1 MSRLHYYLPPTT
13 LEPRTLAVD
22 FCLYGASPA
31 AITAAIEA
39 RRRGYHVA
47 LVVNSAWLGGLT
59 AGGLSN
65 TDIGNKQSIGGL
77 SRAFYRELGRRYGAE
92 EEWRFEPHV
101 AERVFK
107 DWLQEAGIEPLL
119 REYISAVEKNGD
131 AIAAITCESGLRVE
145 ARIFV
150 DASYEGD
157 LLALAGVSHTVGR
170 ESNALYGEL
179 LNGVQVRETHQF
191 EAPVSPYVREGDAG
205 SGLLPGISAAP
216 LAPAG
221 SGDQL
226 VQAYNFRM
234 CLTKAAD
241 RLPFP
246 KPDGYDPL
254 NYELLARYLRTGWRD
269 LFHKFDRIRGGKV
282 DTNNHGAVSTD
293 FIGGNQAFPRAS
305 WLEREEIFQAHV
317 RWQQGLMWFL
327 ANDAR
332 CPAWV
337 RERFSEWGLPADE
350 FTDTGG
356 WAHQLYIREA
366 RRMVSD
372 YVVTELDCRGYR
384 AAEDAVGLGSY
395 AMDSHNCQRIVV
407 DGVVRNEGD
416 VQVYGFNP
424 YPISYRSIVPRRGEA
439 TNLLVP
445 VCVSAS
451 HIAYGSV
458 RMEPVFM
465 ILGQSAA
472 IAGHLAIL
480 GKCPVQDVP
489 YAKLRPLLLEEG
501 QVLKWESPNPDSPAA
516 YEPEAPPPADEPAP
530 EKPPAMV

>member
-1 MSRLHYYLPPTT
+1 MSRLHYYFPPTKI
-13 LEPRTLAVD
+13 EPRTVAVD

-31 AITAAIEA
+31 AITAGLEA
-39 RRRGYHVA
+39 RRRGYRVA
-47 LVVNSAWLGGLT
+47 LVIPSAWLGGLT
-59 AGGLSN
+59 AGGLGN

-77 SRAFYRELGRRYGAE
+77 ARSFYRELGRRYGVE
-92 EEWRFEPHV
+92 EEWRFEPHM

-107 DWLQEAGIEPLL
+107 DWLATAGIEPFF
-119 REYISAVEKNGD
+119 REYISGVEKNGD

-145 ARIFV
+145 ARIFI

-157 LLALAGVSHTVGR
+157 LLALAGVSHIVGR
-170 ESNALYGEL
+170 ESNTVHGEL
-179 LNGVQVRETHQF
+179 MNGVQLRETHQF
-191 EAPVSPYVREGDAG
+191 ESPVSPYRREGDPQ
-205 SGLLPGISAAP
+205 SGLLPGISQQP
-216 LAPAG
+216 LAATG
-221 SGDQL
+221 SGDEL

-246 KPDGYDPL
+246 QPADYDPL
-254 NYELLARYLRTGWRD
+254 DYELFARYLRTGWRD
-269 LFHKFDRIRGGKV
+269 LFHKFDRIRGHKT
-282 DTNNHGAVSTD
+282 DTNNHGAISTD
-293 FIGGNQAFPRAS
+293 FIGGNHGFPRGS
-305 WLEREEIFQAHV
+305 WRQREEIFQAHV

-327 ANDAR
+327 THDPR

-337 RERFSEWGLPADE
+337 RERMSEWGLPVDE

-356 WAHQLYIREA
+356 WARQLYIREA

-384 AAEDAVGLGSY
+384 MADDGVGLGSY
-395 AMDSHNCQRIVV
+395 AMDSHNCQRVV
-407 DGVVRNEGD
+407 VNGCVRNEGD

-424 YPISYRSIVPRRGEA
+424 YPVSYRSIVPKRGEV

-472 IAGHLAIL
+472 IAGHLAL
-480 GKCPVQDVP
+480 LTGCSVQDIA
-489 YAKLRPLLLEEG
+489 YGKLRQLLLEEG
-501 QVLKWESPNPDSPAA
+501 QVLKWESPGQDSPTV
-516 YEPEAPPPADEPAP
+516 YEPEAPPPAEEPAHR
-530 EKPPAMV
+530 

>member
-1 MSRLHYYLPPTT
+1 MSRLHYHFPPTQI
-13 LEPRTLAVD
+13 EPRTIVAD

-31 AITAAIEA
+31 AITAALEA
-39 RRRGYHVA
+39 RRRGYRVA

-77 SRAFYRELGRRYGAE
+77 ARAFYRELGRRYGVE
-92 EEWRFEPHV
+92 EEWRFEPHM
-101 AERVFK
+101 AARVLH
-107 DWLQEAGIEPLL
+107 DWLREAGIEPLL
-119 REYISAVEKNGD
+119 REYVTAVEKSGPTLT
-131 AIAAITCESGLRVE
+131 ALRCESGLRVE

-157 LLALAGVSHTVGR
+157 VLALAGVSHTVGR
-170 ESNALYGEL
+170 EGNAVHGEL
-179 LNGVQVRETHQF
+179 LNGVQLRETHQF
-191 EAPVSPYVREGDAG
+191 EAPVSPYIREGDPA
-205 SGLLPGISAAP
+205 SGLLPGISSAP

-221 SGDQL
+221 SGDRL

-234 CLTKAAD
+234 CLTQAAD

-246 KPDGYDPL
+246 RPEGYDPRD
-254 NYELLARYLRTGWRD
+254 YELFARYLRTGWRD
-269 LFHKFDRIRGGKV
+269 LFHKFDRIRGRKT

-293 FIGGNQAFPRAS
+293 FIGGNHDFPTAS
-305 WLEREEIFQAHV
+305 WTRREEIFQAHV

-327 ANDAR
+327 SHDPR

-337 RERFSEWGLPADE
+337 RQRMGEWGLPTDE

-384 AAEDAVGLGSY
+384 AASDAVGLGSY
-395 AMDSHNCQRIVV
+395 AMDSHNCQRVVV
-407 DGVVRNEGD
+407 DGCVRNEGD

-424 YPISYRSIVPRRGEA
+424 YPIPYRSIVPKRGEA

-472 IAGHLAIL
+472 IAGHLAL
-480 GKCPVQDVP
+480 LEKCSVQDVP

-501 QVLKWESPNPDSPAA
+501 QALKWETPNPDSPIV
-516 YEPEAPPPADEPAP
+516 YEPEAPPPADIPATP
-530 EKPPAMV
+530 RARG